1 MAALEKVIERICQIA
16 ERRNNTTTS
25 DIEWV
30 VNQLREHGFQVR
42 EPRRTR
48 HGVLYGVGPVRFM
61 VCTHNPGSKQV
72 KGCYVDDFLNAM
84 VELGLYEE

>member
-1 MAALEKVIERICQIA
+1 MAALEKVRERICQIA
-16 ERRNNTTTS
+16 EHRNNTTTS

-84 VELGLYEE
+84 MELGLYEE

>member
-1 MAALEKVIERICQIA
+1 MAALEKVRDKIYRIA
-16 ERRNNTTTS
+16 EHRNNTTAS

-30 VNQLREHGFQVR
+30 VNQLSEHGFQVR

-61 VCTHNPGSKQV
+61 ICTHNPGSRQV

>member
-48 HGVLYGVGPVRFM
+48 HGVLYGVGPV
-61 VCTHNPGSKQV
+61 GSWSAHTIPAASRSRV
-72 KGCYVDDFLNAM
+72 ATWTIF
-84 VELGLYEE
+84 